1 MSARSGPRGRTI
13 LLTAAITLAGI
24 AVIGA
29 MIGLAWLVTGA

>member
-1 MSARSGPRGRTI
+1 VQAI
-13 LLTAAITLAGI
+13 LLTAAVTLAGI

>member
-1 MSARSGPRGRTI
+1 VSTRSGPRGQTI